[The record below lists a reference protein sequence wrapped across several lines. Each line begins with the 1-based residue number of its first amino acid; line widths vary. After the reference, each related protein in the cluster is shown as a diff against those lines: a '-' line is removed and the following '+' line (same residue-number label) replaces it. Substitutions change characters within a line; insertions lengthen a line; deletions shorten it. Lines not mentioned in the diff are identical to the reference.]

1 VQSQHS
7 PKEVHHVWRIALKN
21 LLSHKRRLIG
31 TASAVVLGVAF
42 LAGTLVLTDTMRA
55 AFDDI
60 FTSANA
66 GTDVVVQSSETIGSG
81 GRTQV
86 GLIPESLTSTLA
98 GVPEVQTAE
107 PTIQGTGQITGADG
121 KPIGG
126 NGPPTLA
133 GNWITSP
140 ALNPYRI
147 IQGVPPTADGQVVI
161 DQGAATAGNLKVG
174 DKTTLRTPELVPV
187 TIVGIAT
194 FGSADSLG
202 GTTYAGLT
210 FAQAQKYLGSPGMV
224 NAIALQSKPGVS
236 QDQLLA
242 AVTPVLPPGTR
253 AVTGSQLT
261 ADQTQQ
267 IESGFLGFFRTFLLL
282 FAAIA
287 LIVATFS
294 IYNTFAVIVA
304 QRTRESA
311 LLRAIGA
318 SRAQIMRSLTLESL
332 LIGVVASVVGLG
344 IGILLAAGLKSLL
357 DAVGFGLPAG
367 GLTVTTGTVIFSL
380 IIGVVVTVAAS
391 VLPAIRASRVKPLA
405 ALRDV
410 SVDRSS
416 TSRIRFWLGL
426 IVMLLGLGIVTSLL
440 LPDTTLVLQRTA
452 VGAALT
458 FIGYL
463 IFAPIAARPVGRVL
477 GAPIGWFRG
486 VSGRMAARNAVRN
499 PKRTANTS
507 AALLVGVCVVT
518 LFTIFAASI
527 KTSIDVS
534 VAGSF
539 KGELVMSSQ
548 SFNGSGF
555 SPQMFAEIAKVPGVQ
570 TQASLARGTVLANNK
585 QLNVTVSE
593 PKQLG
598 QLLELPGT
606 GEPVSSL
613 TPRQLAVS
621 RDTADQNGL
630 NIDSKVVVA
639 FADGSLENMT
649 VGSIYDGEEFV
660 GSAII
665 STAIYAKHVK
675 QLSYNTLLIGLT
687 PGASESAVQQQIQ
700 VVADKY
706 GAGQVETRDQFVQS
720 AAGQIDQLLNI
731 VYVLL
736 ILAIIIALMGIA
748 NTLSL
753 SIHERT
759 RELGLLRAVGQTRSQ
774 ARSMVRW
781 ESLIIAIFGTV
792 GGLVLG
798 IVLGWALMKAVGVEQ
813 EVARFALPIDQL
825 VVVGLIGALVGVLA
839 GLRPAYRAARLNVL
853 EAVSTE

>member
-1 VQSQHS
+1 ML
-7 PKEVHHVWRIALKN
+7 RIALKS

-31 TASAVVLGVAF
+31 TASAIILGVAF

-55 AFDDI
+55 SFDDI
-60 FTSANA
+60 FVSANA
-66 GTDVVVQSSETIGSG
+66 GTDVVVRSSENIGTG

-86 GLIPESLTSTLA
+86 GLVPESLTKTLSE
-98 GVPEVQTAE
+98 VPEVQLAE
-107 PTIQGTGQITGADG
+107 PTIQGVGQITGADG

-126 NGPPTLA
+126 EGPPTLA
-133 GNWITSP
+133 GNWIASSS
-140 ALNPYRI
+140 LNPYRI
-147 IQGVPPTADGQVVI
+147 VQGSPPTVDGQVVI
-161 DQGAATAGNLKVG
+161 DQGAAAVGKLSIG
-174 DKTTLRTPELVPV
+174 DKTTLRTPELLPV
-187 TIVGIAT
+187 TVVGIAT

-210 FAQAQKYLGSPGMV
+210 FAQAQKYLGVPGKV
-224 NAIALQSKPGVS
+224 NAIALQAKPGVD
-236 QDQLLA
+236 QDQLKA
-242 AVTPVLPPGTR
+242 AVQPLLPAGTE

-267 IESGFLGFFRTFLLL
+267 IEDGFLGFFRTFLLV

-318 SRAQIMRSLTLESL
+318 SRGQIMRSLTVESL
-332 LIGVVASVVGLG
+332 FIGVVASVVGLG
-344 IGILLAAGLKSLL
+344 LGILLAAGLKSLL
-357 DAVGFGLPAG
+357 DAFGVGLPAG
-367 GLTVTTGTVIFSL
+367 GLTITSGTVILSL
-380 IIGVVVTVAAS
+380 VVGVIVTVAAS

-410 SVDRSS
+410 AVDRSS
-416 TSRIRFWLGL
+416 NSRVRLWLGL
-426 IVMLLGLGIVTSLL
+426 IVLVTGLLILLTLL
-440 LPDTTLVLQRTA
+440 LSNDTFVLQRTA
-452 VGAALT
+452 VGAAMV
-458 FIGYL
+458 FVGYL
-463 IFAPIAARPVGRVL
+463 IFAPIAARPAGRLL
-477 GAPIGWFRG
+477 GAPIGWLRG
-486 VSGRMAARNAVRN
+486 VSGRMASRNAIRN

-527 KTSIDVS
+527 KTSIDAS

-539 KGELVMSSQ
+539 KGELVMSNQ

-555 SPQMFAEIAKVPGVQ
+555 SPQMMAEIAKVPGVQ
-570 TQASLARGTVLANNK
+570 TEASLARGTVLANNK

-593 PKQLG
+593 PRQLG
-598 QLLELPGT
+598 KLIDLPST

-613 TPRQLAVS
+613 TPRELAVS
-621 RDTADQNGL
+621 KDTADQNGFKL
-630 NIDSKVVVA
+630 NDKIIVA

-649 VGSIYDGEEFV
+649 IGSIYEGEEFV

-665 STAIYAKHVK
+665 STAIYGKHVR
-675 QLSYNTLLIGLT
+675 QLNYNTLLIGLT
-687 PGASESAVQQQIQ
+687 PGASESQVQQDVQ
-700 VVADKY
+700 VVADRF
-706 GAGQVETRDQFVQS
+706 GAGTVETREQFVETS
-720 AAGQIDQLLNI
+720 AGQIDQLLNI

-736 ILAIIIALMGIA
+736 FLAIIIALMGIA

-759 RELGLLRAVGQTRSQ
+759 RELGLLRAVGQTRGQ

-781 ESLIIAIFGTV
+781 ESVIIAIFGTA

-798 IVLGWALMKAVGVEQ
+798 VVLGWALMKAVSVE
-813 EVARFALPIDQL
+813 EAVARFSLPIDQL
-825 VVVGLIGALVGVLA
+825 VAVGVIGALVGVVA
-839 GLRPAYRAARLNVL
+839 GIRPAYRAARLNVL
-853 EAVSTE
+853 DAISAE

>member
-1 VQSQHS
+1 
-7 PKEVHHVWRIALKN
+7 
-21 LLSHKRRLIG
+21 
-31 TASAVVLGVAF
+31 
-42 LAGTLVLTDTMRA
+42 
-55 AFDDI
+55 
-60 FTSANA
+60 
-66 GTDVVVQSSETIGSG
+66 
-81 GRTQV
+81 
-86 GLIPESLTSTLA
+86 
-98 GVPEVQTAE
+98 
-107 PTIQGTGQITGADG
+107 
-121 KPIGG
+121 
-126 NGPPTLA
+126 
-133 GNWITSP
+133 
-140 ALNPYRI
+140 
-147 IQGVPPTADGQVVI
+147 
-161 DQGAATAGNLKVG
+161 
-174 DKTTLRTPELVPV
+174 
-187 TIVGIAT
+187 
-194 FGSADSLG
+194 
-202 GTTYAGLT
+202 
-210 FAQAQKYLGSPGMV
+210 
-224 NAIALQSKPGVS
+224 
-236 QDQLLA
+236 
-242 AVTPVLPPGTR
+242 
-253 AVTGSQLT
+253 
-261 ADQTQQ
+261 
-267 IESGFLGFFRTFLLL
+267 
-282 FAAIA
+282 
-287 LIVATFS
+287 
-294 IYNTFAVIVA
+294 
-304 QRTRESA
+304 
-311 LLRAIGA
+311 
-318 SRAQIMRSLTLESL
+318 
-332 LIGVVASVVGLG
+332 
-344 IGILLAAGLKSLL
+344 
-357 DAVGFGLPAG
+357 
-367 GLTVTTGTVIFSL
+367 
-380 IIGVVVTVAAS
+380 
-391 VLPAIRASRVKPLA
+391 
-405 ALRDV
+405 
-410 SVDRSS
+410 
-416 TSRIRFWLGL
+416 
-426 IVMLLGLGIVTSLL
+426 
-440 LPDTTLVLQRTA
+440 
-452 VGAALT
+452 
-458 FIGYL
+458 
-463 IFAPIAARPVGRVL
+463 
-477 GAPIGWFRG
+477 
-486 VSGRMAARNAVRN
+486 
-499 PKRTANTS
+499 
-507 AALLVGVCVVT
+507 
-518 LFTIFAASI
+518 
-527 KTSIDVS
+527 
-534 VAGSF
+534 
-539 KGELVMSSQ
+539 
-548 SFNGSGF
+548 
-555 SPQMFAEIAKVPGVQ
+555 MFAEIAKVPGVQ

-706 GAGQVETRDQFVQS
+706 GAGQVETRDQSVQS

-781 ESLIIAIFGTV
+781 ESVIIAIFGTV

-853 EAVSTE
+853 EAISTE